1 MDLVRTERKINGQ
14 IKNVQLGIKFLVL
27 VIFLGYMMIWIMMP
41 TNIFWLHWL
50 PRIHAATASTYF
62 GLQGANFLIY
72 SFPILLI
79 ATLGCLHLYL
89 DKYVDDADTRV
100 QKTAHFVSWKRPVL
114 VRGPLGI
121 VSLAEL
127 SFLLMF
133 LALLIWSFSTYVH
146 VMFKNITRQAA
157 STMNESVWELKL
169 GSAALLLGLVG
180 NVCLAFLF
188 FPVARGSSIL
198 RLFGLTSESTIKY
211 HIWLGHTT
219 LTLFTAHGL
228 CYVIFWANTH
238 QISEMIKWNKI
249 GISNLAGEI
258 ALVSGLIM
266 WITSFTLVR
275 RKIFELFFY
284 THHLY
289 IAFVVF
295 FVLHVGFPY
304 SCIMLPG
311 FYLFLIDRYLRF
323 LQSQQ
328 KVRLVSARVLP
339 CQAMELNFSKD
350 PRLSYKPSS
359 IMFINV
365 KSVSKLQWHPFTV
378 ISNNNTDP
386 DQLSVVIRCEGGWSQ
401 KLYQKLSSRIHR
413 LEVSVEGPYGPASTS
428 FLRHDM
434 LVMVSGGSGITP
446 FISIIRELIFLS
458 STSEINIP
466 RVLLVSAFKKS
477 EDLAMLEL
485 LLPESGT
492 VCNISTLK
500 LQIQAYVTRERRPT
514 MDNQKQLQTIYF
526 RPNALDRPISSILG
540 SNSWIW
546 LGAIISCSF
555 LIFLI
560 LTGLLTRYYIYPID
574 HNTDQIYSYTARSML
589 NMLLLCVSI
598 VIAATLAFLWNK
610 KQNAIYVRQIQSA
623 DSPTSIASPAP
634 ESRSYNI
641 DRELESLPRQ
651 QSLEQFTTIHFGQRP
666 DLKKILLEFE
676 EFDVGVLVSGPKKMR
691 QDAAEIC
698 SSSLANNLSY
708 ESFSFNW

>member
-1 MDLVRTERKINGQ
+1 MNMAETERKISEQ
-14 IKNVQLGIKFLVL
+14 IRNVQFAIKLLVL

-50 PRIHAATASTYF
+50 PHIYTATASTYF
-62 GLQGANFLIY
+62 GLQGANLLIY

-79 ATLGCLHLYL
+79 ATLGCLHLHL
-89 DKYVDDADTRV
+89 GKYVDDSDTRV
-100 QKTAHFVSWKRPVL
+100 QKAAYSLSWNRPVL

-121 VSLAEL
+121 ISLVEL

-133 LALLIWSFSTYVH
+133 VALLVWSFSAYV
-146 VMFKNITRQAA
+146 VDMFKNITREAA
-157 STMNESVWELKL
+157 SAMNVSVWELKL
-169 GSAALLLGLVG
+169 RSAALLLGLVG

-188 FPVARGSSIL
+188 FPVTRGSSVL
-198 RLFGLTSESTIKY
+198 RLLGLTSESTIKY
-211 HIWLGHTT
+211 HIFLGHTA

-228 CYVIFWANTH
+228 CYVVFWARTN

-249 GISNLAGEI
+249 GISNVAGEV

-266 WITSFTLVR
+266 WITSFTPVR

-289 IAFVVF
+289 MAFVVS

-311 FYLFLIDRYLRF
+311 FYLFMIDRYLRF

-328 KVRLVSARVLP
+328 RVRLVSARILP
-339 CQAMELNFSKD
+339 CQTMELNFSKD

-359 IMFINV
+359 IMFVNV

-386 DQLSVVIRCEGGWSQ
+386 DKLSVAIRCEGRWSQ
-401 KLYQKLSSRIHR
+401 KLYQKLSSQIHR

-428 FLRHDM
+428 FLRHEM

-446 FISIIRELIFLS
+446 FISIIRELLFLS
-458 STSEINIP
+458 RTPELNIP
-466 RVLLVSAFKKS
+466 KVLLVSAFKKS

-485 LLPESGT
+485 LLPDSGT
-492 VCNISTLK
+492 FCNITNLK
-500 LQIQAYVTRERRPT
+500 FRIQAYVTREKTLATENP
-514 MDNQKQLQTIYF
+514 KQSQTIYF
-526 RPNALDRPISSILG
+526 RPDVLDRPVSSILG

-546 LGAIISCSF
+546 LGTIISCSF

-574 HNTDQIYSYTARSML
+574 HNTNQIYSYTAKSL
-589 NMLLLCVSI
+589 FNMLFLCVSI
-598 VIAATLAFLWNK
+598 VIAATLVFLWNK

-623 DSPTSIASPAP
+623 DSPTSIESPGP
-634 ESRSYNI
+634 ESWPHNF
-641 DRELESLPRQ
+641 DTELESLPHQ
-651 QSLEQFTTIHFGQRP
+651 LSLEQFTTIHFGQRP

-676 EFDVGVLVSGPKKMR
+676 ELKVGVLVSGPKKMR
-691 QDAAEIC
+691 QDTAAIC
-698 SSSLANNLSY
+698 SSSLAKNLSY